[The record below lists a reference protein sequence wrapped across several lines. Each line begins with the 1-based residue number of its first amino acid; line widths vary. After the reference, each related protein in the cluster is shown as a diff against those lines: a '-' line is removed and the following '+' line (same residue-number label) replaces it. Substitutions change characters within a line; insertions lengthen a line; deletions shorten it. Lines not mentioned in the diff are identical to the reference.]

1 MYSELVLHTKMAMT
15 GQKVL
20 LFFDTTN
27 IVHLFSC
34 FDAVVSFLHVKPIFL
49 TFGLA
54 CDFDIRARH
63 DIFCE

>member
-27 IVHLFSC
+27 TVHFFLCGDVVGFPNVKLYI
-34 FDAVVSFLHVKPIFL
+34 FDVRS
-49 TFGLA
+49 GL
-54 CDFDIRARH
+54 
-63 DIFCE
+63 